1 MISALTKRLKT
12 REISL
17 LLFMIVAGVA
27 VTLINPV
34 FIQLNNLIS
43 ILYAASFIG
52 IICLAEMVVMLDG
65 GVDISVG
72 AIVACCAVAMSAL
85 IQKQGWSPWLAGLV
99 CLGVGLALGA
109 FNGVLVAQLHLP
121 PIIATLATLRIYR
134 GFTELG
140 LGAGNIQPPLNAM
153 PFLTA
158 TIGPI
163 PISIIIFFVLA
174 AILAL
179 VLNQT
184 RLGRQIYAVGGNEQG
199 AAMLGINVKRVH
211 LSVYALCGLLCAI
224 ASFVLLTR
232 VSYVDRRVALGTEFL
247 AIAAIVMGG
256 VSMYGGKGKVLGAV
270 LGVILL
276 FAVYNA
282 LILINVSG
290 MWQNA
295 VTGAVIILAVVMDS
309 FRGEK
314 SYE

>member
-1 MISALTKRLKT
+1 MINTLSKRLRS
-12 REISL
+12 RETSL
-17 LLFMIVAGVA
+17 LLFMVIAGLV

-34 FIQLNNLIS
+34 FLHLDNIIN

-52 IICLAEMVVMLDG
+52 IICLAEMLVMLDG

-72 AIVACCAVAMSAL
+72 AIVACCAVALSAL
-85 IQKQGWSPWLAGLV
+85 IQKLGWSPWLAAPV
-99 CLGVGLALGA
+99 CLAVGLALGA
-109 FNGVLVAQLHLP
+109 FNGVLVAQLRLP
-121 PIIATLATLRIYR
+121 AIIATLATLRVYR

-158 TIGPI
+158 TIGPF
-163 PISIIIFFVLA
+163 PISIFIFLGLA
-174 AILAL
+174 VILGGFL
-179 VLNQT
+179 SRT
-184 RLGRQIYAVGGNEQG
+184 RLGRQIYAVGGNEQ
-199 AAMLGINVKRVH
+199 AATMLGVNVKRVH
-211 LSVYALCGLLCAI
+211 LSVYALCGLLCAMAAFI
-224 ASFVLLTR
+224 LLTR

-256 VSMYGGKGKVLGAV
+256 ISMYGGRGKVFGAV

-276 FAVYNA
+276 FAIYNA
-282 LILINVSG
+282 LILVNVSG

-295 VTGAVIILAVVMDS
+295 VTGAVIIMAVVMDA

-314 SYE
+314 RHG